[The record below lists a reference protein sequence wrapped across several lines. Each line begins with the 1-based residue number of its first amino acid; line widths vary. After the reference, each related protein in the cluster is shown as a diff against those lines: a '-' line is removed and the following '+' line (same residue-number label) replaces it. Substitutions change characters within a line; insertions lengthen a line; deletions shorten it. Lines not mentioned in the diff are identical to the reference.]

1 MDQAQTAIGAPYDT
15 SRGGSFALRVMANT
29 SRGRLLQYVPTTSHE
44 FSLLDFSMGVTMSNP
59 KHISSLIGEIYDAIL
74 DRARGSEALGKAAQ
88 FVGAQA
94 AALLW
99 QNPVSRTA
107 NVIHAFG
114 IEPRYVDLYRQHYAK
129 LDPTTAPMFLRDVGE
144 VASAADLLPHGEL
157 RKTCLYKEWLQ
168 PQGFVDTL
176 QASLD
181 KTPTDFVDLCFMRN
195 GESGMFDGAARDR
208 LRLIIPHLRRAV
220 LVGQLVDRTT
230 AQAATFGDALDG
242 ICAGLFLVDA
252 GGQIVHANAS
262 GQAMLAQGVLVR
274 GSSGKLT
281 THDTSAA
288 QGLNDIVSSAARAS
302 SDPQLGA
309 VPLTGRSGEHYV
321 AHVLPL
327 SAGAQRLAGGDRA
340 VAALFV
346 QKASR
351 DLPSP
356 HSAIAKLYRLTP
368 TELRV
373 LSGIVQVGGVPE
385 VAEAMGI
392 SVSTVKTHLRRL
404 FAKTGTDRQADLVKL
419 VAGYANPLVA

>member
-1 MDQAQTAIGAPYDT
+1 
-15 SRGGSFALRVMANT
+15 
-29 SRGRLLQYVPTTSHE
+29 
-44 FSLLDFSMGVTMSNP
+44 MSNP

-74 DRARGSEALGKAAQ
+74 DRARGTEALGKAAQ

-99 QNPVSRTA
+99 RNPVCRTA
-107 NVIHAFG
+107 NIIHAFG
-114 IEPRYVDLYRQHYAK
+114 IAPRYVDLYRQHYAK

-144 VASAADLLPHGEL
+144 VAAATDLLPHSDFH
-157 RKTCLYKEWLQ
+157 KTCFYKEWQQ

-181 KTPTDFVDLCFMRN
+181 KSATDFVDLCFMRD
-195 GESGMFDGAARDR
+195 GESGMFDNAARDR

-220 LVGQLVDRTT
+220 LVGKLVDRTT

-288 QGLNDIVSSAARAS
+288 QGLNEIFSSAATDRAGS
-302 SDPQLGA
+302 GPQVGA
-309 VPLTGRSGEHYV
+309 VPLTGRGGEHYV
-321 AHVLPL
+321 AHVLSL
-327 SAGAQRLAGGDRA
+327 SAGARRLAGADDRA

-356 HSAIAKLYRLTP
+356 QNAIAKLYRLTP

-373 LSGIVQVGGVPE
+373 LAGIVQVGGVPE
-385 VAEAMGI
+385 VALAMGI

>member
-1 MDQAQTAIGAPYDT
+1 
-15 SRGGSFALRVMANT
+15 
-29 SRGRLLQYVPTTSHE
+29 
-44 FSLLDFSMGVTMSNP
+44 MSNP

-74 DRARGSEALGKAAQ
+74 DRARGTEALGKAAQ

-99 QNPVSRTA
+99 RNPVCRTA
-107 NVIHAFG
+107 NIIHAFG
-114 IEPRYVDLYRQHYAK
+114 IAPRYVDLYRQHYAK

-144 VASAADLLPHGEL
+144 VAAATDLLPHSDL
-157 RKTCLYKEWLQ
+157 HKTCFYKEWQQ

-181 KTPTDFVDLCFMRN
+181 KSATDFVDLCFMRD
-195 GESGMFDGAARDR
+195 GESGMFDNAARDR

-220 LVGQLVDRTT
+220 LVGKLVDRTT

-288 QGLNDIVSSAARAS
+288 QGLNEIFSSAATDRAGS
-302 SDPQLGA
+302 GPQVGA
-309 VPLTGRSGEHYV
+309 VPLTGRGGEHYV
-321 AHVLPL
+321 AHVLSL
-327 SAGAQRLAGGDRA
+327 SAGARRLAGADDRA

-356 HSAIAKLYRLTP
+356 QNAIAKLYRLTP

-373 LSGIVQVGGVPE
+373 LAGIVQVGGVPE
-385 VAEAMGI
+385 VALARGI

>member
-1 MDQAQTAIGAPYDT
+1 
-15 SRGGSFALRVMANT
+15 
-29 SRGRLLQYVPTTSHE
+29 
-44 FSLLDFSMGVTMSNP
+44 MSNP

-74 DRARGSEALGKAAQ
+74 DRARGTEALGKAAQ

-99 QNPVSRTA
+99 RNPVCRTA

-144 VASAADLLPHGEL
+144 VATTTDLLPHSEL
-157 RKTCLYKEWLQ
+157 HKTCFYEKWLQ

-181 KTPTDFVDLCFMRN
+181 KSATDFVYLCFMRN
-195 GESGMFDGAARDR
+195 GESGIFDNAARDR

-262 GQAMLAQGVLVR
+262 GHAMLAQGVLVR

-288 QGLNDIVSSAARAS
+288 QGLSEIFSSAATDRAS
-302 SDPQLGA
+302 SGPQVGA
-309 VPLTGRSGEHYV
+309 VPLTGRGGEHYV
-321 AHVLPL
+321 AHVLSL
-327 SAGAQRLAGGDRA
+327 SAGVRRLAGADDRA

-356 HSAIAKLYRLTP
+356 QNAIAKLYRLTP

-373 LSGIVQVGGVPE
+373 LAGIVQVGGAPE
-385 VAEAMGI
+385 VALAMGI